1 MKNILK
7 STLLLLC
14 SICLFTACD
23 DDNDSNP
30 TLQQPTTFTLNTPS
44 YAATAIDL
52 ATSIEIPFTWSQ
64 PAYGFPVAAQYQLQ
78 VSLTD
83 SWTISTDEAAA
94 DESGATIADYATI
107 EDIFSQ
113 AKGSLNAAKLAKALQ
128 QIGRWPIDAV
138 PAVQEIKVRAMS
150 ALAGAENVYSNVVT
164 IKAIPYY
171 VELKDAAPVLWYLV
185 GSCIGDGSWGNGAD
199 KIGTGLI
206 PLMTIAGEEY
216 DKATGTGKIS
226 YTGFFPAGGQFKLIQ
241 VPGSW
246 DAQKNFDSFAGID
259 TNLFEGNS
267 DGNVCIK
274 DGAAGYYTVT
284 LDTKSGDIAIEPYTA
299 TEPRVFSSIAMPG
312 GHNGWDAAGN
322 AMNSTFTY
330 DGAENHLWTTQLT
343 LDADNELKFAAD
355 GAWDFNWGATEFPYG
370 AGTQNGAN
378 IPAKAGSYTVFL
390 NDITGQYMFIAN
402 E

>member
-150 ALAGAENVYSNVVT
+150 ALAGAENVYSNVVN
-164 IKAIPYY
+164 P
-171 VELKDAAPVLWYLV
+171 LAP
-185 GSCIGDGSWGNGAD
+185 S
-199 KIGTGLI
+199 
-206 PLMTIAGEEY
+206 
-216 DKATGTGKIS
+216 
-226 YTGFFPAGGQFKLIQ
+226 
-241 VPGSW
+241 
-246 DAQKNFDSFAGID
+246 
-259 TNLFEGNS
+259 
-267 DGNVCIK
+267 
-274 DGAAGYYTVT
+274 
-284 LDTKSGDIAIEPYTA
+284 
-299 TEPRVFSSIAMPG
+299 
-312 GHNGWDAAGN
+312 
-322 AMNSTFTY
+322 
-330 DGAENHLWTTQLT
+330 
-343 LDADNELKFAAD
+343 
-355 GAWDFNWGATEFPYG
+355 
-370 AGTQNGAN
+370 
-378 IPAKAGSYTVFL
+378 
-390 NDITGQYMFIAN
+390 
-402 E
+402 